1 MTRYSVIIPC
11 HNEADSVTRVV
22 GGVRELLP
30 QAEIIVIDDGS
41 TDGTAQA
48 VAALSGVTLLRQ
60 ESNRGKGAALRRAL
74 PAASGE
80 KIIFLDG
87 DGQDDPADL
96 RRMIGEAEAGAHFVN
111 GSKFIGTIEAG
122 GISRPNFWGN
132 RFISALI
139 RLLFGGRVTD
149 SQSGFRVIDAALL
162 TGWRLYS
169 TEYEIETEMLCKA
182 LKSGVTIREVPVTRK
197 ARLAGR
203 TGFRRVRNGLR
214 ILRTILHE
222 RLIR

>member
-1 MTRYSVIIPC
+1 MIRYSAIIPC
-11 HNEADSVTRVV
+11 HNEADSIGSVID
-22 GGVRELLP
+22 GVRNLLP
-30 QAEIIVIDDGS
+30 TAEIIVVDDGS
-41 TDGTAQA
+41 TDGTAE
-48 VAALSGVTLLRQ
+48 AAARPGVTLLRQ
-60 ESNRGKGAALRRAL
+60 ATKGGKGSALRRAL
-74 PAASGE
+74 SQAGGE
-80 KIIFLDG
+80 KIIFIDG

-96 RRMIGEAEAGAHFVN
+96 PRMIREAEAGASFVN
-111 GSKFIGTIEAG
+111 GSKFIGAIEAG

-132 RFISALI
+132 RFMSAVI

-149 SQSGFRVIDAALL
+149 SQSGFRIIDAALL
-162 TGWRLYS
+162 AAWRLRS

-182 LKSGVTIREVPVTRK
+182 LKSGARIKEVPVTRK

-214 ILRTILHE
+214 ILGTIFRE